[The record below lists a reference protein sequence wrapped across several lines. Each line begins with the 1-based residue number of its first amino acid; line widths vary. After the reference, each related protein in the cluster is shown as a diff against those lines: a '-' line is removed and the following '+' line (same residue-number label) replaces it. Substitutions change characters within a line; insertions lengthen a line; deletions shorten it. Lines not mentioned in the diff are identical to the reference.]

1 MFIIFDTE
9 YTSWKGTNENGY
21 NRNTQFPELVQ
32 IGALKIDKKFNIID
46 KLNIFVLPVL
56 NPTLSEYFINLTK
69 ITQSK
74 LDKDGIPFTSAL
86 NQFYDFCLNDNKL
99 LDIYSYGNDYHIIK
113 EGLDIH
119 NINDEEKFR
128 KWKSYFY
135 DVRNIFNE
143 FDINTDKYSS
153 GTIYTA
159 FNLNPN
165 DISVHDALFDSYSIY
180 MSLRHIYLNINI

>member
-1 MFIIFDTE
+1 M
-9 YTSWKGTNENGY
+9 
-21 NRNTQFPELVQ
+21 
-32 IGALKIDKKFNIID
+32 KIDKKFNIID

-113 EGLDIH
+113 EGLDIRD
-119 NINDEEKFR
+119 ITEKKFR
-128 KWKSYFY
+128 KWKSNFY